1 MVGTPATNR
10 RPDSTNTNKSDLL
23 NEPISEIDN
32 QSVRTMI
39 VKIFKKFINFFKEVN
54 PNGYMVNPGNA
65 VEFFD
70 SNCIVDYGDSR
81 KPKFI
86 FF

>member
-23 NEPISEIDN
+23 NDPISEIDN

-39 VKIFKKFINFFKEVN
+39 VNF
-54 PNGYMVNPGNA
+54 
-65 VEFFD
+65 
-70 SNCIVDYGDSR
+70 
-81 KPKFI
+81 
-86 FF
+86 